1 MWGSCFV
8 SFPLTGNYER
18 LSLSPNDVAISNSLY
33 RSWFVWHRWDHKC
46 FYASVVITC
55 SWGTRA

>member
-1 MWGSCFV
+1 MWGFYFV

-33 RSWFVWHRWDHKC
+33 KAWFVWHRWDHKC
-46 FYASVVITC
+46 VMC
-55 SWGTRA
+55 Q